1 MRRYSFIVILLLF
14 VTILNAQDY
23 KVYVFMGEDCVISR
37 NYTAELRQIQQS
49 YNDAMFQFVAVFP
62 NAYSTN
68 KTAQDFLHKYQLDY
82 TVQMDKAQLL
92 RRQFE
97 VQLTPEVV
105 VYHATDKTII
115 YKGRINDLY
124 VSLGRRRPKVT
135 DHNLRVV
142 LDGLSHGK
150 SMNSEWKTAVG
161 CYITAPDHLFEGIPL
176 CSDKKVNY

>member
-1 MRRYSFIVILLLF
+1 MRRYSFIVIFLLF
-14 VTILNAQDY
+14 VPILKGQDY
-23 KVYVFMGEDCVISR
+23 SIYVFMGEDCVISR

-49 YNDAMFQFVAVFP
+49 YDNTMFQFIAVFP
-62 NAYSTN
+62 NAYSTD

-82 TVQMDKAQLL
+82 TIQMDKAQLL
-92 RRQFE
+92 RRQYG

-105 VYHATDKTII
+105 VCSATDKTII

-124 VSLGRRRPKVT
+124 VSLGRRRPKIT
-135 DHNLRVV
+135 EHNLRVV
-142 LDGLSHGK
+142 LDGLSQGK
-150 SMNSEWKTAVG
+150 SMDSEWKTAVG